1 MALFGSARDA
11 SLIRS
16 INRELINDYID
27 TEVGF
32 YKLNLEATRRN
43 IYDEADNKVYF
54 SKMKMNSLILR
65 DTRTRVLDDYGGD
78 STRTVTFGFIRDDL
92 RDKNII
98 MEVGDIIEFNGE
110 FHEIDN
116 VSSSEFF
123 AGKNPS
129 QDLGFTLGE
138 RGEFGYSV
146 SIVCETHVTRKNRLN
161 IQEVRSGINRSTNV
175 PRNL

>member
-27 TEVGF
+27 TEVGY
-32 YKLNLEATRRN
+32 YKLNLEATKTN
-43 IYDEADNKVYF
+43 IYDESDDKVYY
-54 SKMKMNSLILR
+54 SVMKINSLILR
-65 DTRTRVLDDYGGD
+65 ETRTRLLDEYGGD
-78 STRTVTFGFIRDDL
+78 SSRVVTFGFIRDDL
-92 RDKNII
+92 RDKNIV
-98 MEVGDIIEFNGE
+98 MEVGDILEFNGE

-129 QDLGFTLGE
+129 RDLGFTLGE
-138 RGEFGYSV
+138 RGEFGLSV
-146 SIVCETHVTRKNRLN
+146 SIVCETHVTRKTGLN
-161 IQEVRSGINRSTNV
+161 IQEIRSGINKHNNI

>member
-16 INRELINDYID
+16 VNRELINKYID

-32 YKLNLEATRRN
+32 HKLDLSASNRN
-43 IYDEADNKVYF
+43 IYDESDNKVYYAA
-54 SKMKMNSLILR
+54 MKINSLILR
-65 DTRTRVLDDYGGD
+65 DTKSSLLDDYGGD
-78 STRTVTFGFIRDDL
+78 VSRVVTFGFLRDDL
-92 RDKNII
+92 KDINII
-98 MEVGDIIEFNGE
+98 MEVGDIIQYNGE
-110 FHEIDN
+110 YHEIDN

-129 QDLGFTLGE
+129 LDLGFTLGD
-138 RGEFGYSV
+138 RDEFGYNLSV
-146 SIVCETHVTRKNRLN
+146 VCESHVTRKSSLN
-161 IQEVRSGINRSTNV
+161 IQELRSGINRSNHI